1 VPTQL
6 RDTGQGR
13 GRLQFVR
20 GPDGRS
26 QLTASG
32 DLPGDLASAYGEATG
47 GRPES
52 ARQRLAALEAGPVP
66 DLQTAFLMGQVYYH
80 LKDWASAERWFRR
93 VLDEDP
99 QGMVFFQLAEVCTMA
114 GRLAEAAE
122 HHARAFELDPDN
134 PYIAREHATDLMRQG
149 RTGEAMRIMR
159 SAVDH
164 APDNPQ
170 FHSHYLMWLS
180 YLPDLDPQEVLDEHL
195 RWADRH
201 APRQL
206 ARQDHAND
214 PDPDRRLRIGY
225 LCSEF
230 RNHAT
235 VHNFEPFL
243 DARDSRQA
251 EVFGYGSV
259 GFADQV
265 TERLKAKFDAYRDIR
280 RLDDRTAADLISQDQ
295 IDILV
300 VIGGHVPDN
309 RLRVLAYRPAPIQ
322 VEFGAVATTGMSQID
337 YRFTDRFRDSPQSE
351 RWYVERPVYLPGF
364 DCYQPSA
371 DAPPTGPL
379 PAPQKGFVTF
389 ACFNNSL
396 KITPALL
403 GLWSRILATNKS
415 CRLLLKFKAGED
427 QALRKALLDRLAVMG
442 VDPGRVEILGWLAST
457 NHLAL
462 YNQADIALDTHPFG
476 GFITTLEA
484 LWMGVPVVSRVAER
498 AGYWPSR
505 TGLSHLQRVGLE
517 YFAAT
522 TDRDYVAKALALA
535 QNLPAL
541 AKIRQSL
548 RARMTAQGGLCDA
561 KAYMAAVES
570 AYRQIW
576 KEWCMQKQ
584 RQEVR
589 GKK

>member
-1 VPTQL
+1 VPTRL
-6 RDTGQGR
+6 HDAGRMR

-26 QLTASG
+26 QFTASG
-32 DLPGDLASAYGEATG
+32 DLPSDLALAYGEATG
-47 GRPES
+47 GRSES
-52 ARQRLAALEAGPVP
+52 ARQRLAALEAGPVR
-66 DLQTAFLMGQVYYH
+66 DLQAAFMMGQIYYH
-80 LKDWASAERWFRR
+80 LKDWASAERWFGR

-99 QGMVFFQLAEVCTMA
+99 QAMVVFQLAEVCTMT
-114 GRLAEAAE
+114 GRLPEAAE

-149 RTGEAMRIMR
+149 RTAEAMQIMR

-180 YLPDLDPQEVLDEHL
+180 YLPDLDPQQILDEHL
-195 RWADRH
+195 RWAQRH
-201 APRQL
+201 APRQW
-206 ARQDHAND
+206 ARQDHANV

-230 RNHAT
+230 RSHAT

-243 DARDSRQA
+243 DGRDRQQA
-251 EVFGYGSV
+251 DVFGYGSV
-259 GFADQV
+259 GLADQV
-265 TERLKAKFDAYRDIR
+265 TERLKTKFDAYRDIR
-280 RLDDRTAADLISQDQ
+280 GLDDRTAADVISQDQ

-309 RLRVLAYRPAPIQ
+309 RLRVLAYRPAPIH

-364 DCYQPSA
+364 DCYQPPA
-371 DAPPTGPL
+371 DAPSVGPL
-379 PAPQKGFVTF
+379 PAFQKGFVTF

-396 KITPALL
+396 KITPAIL
-403 GLWSRILATNKS
+403 GLWSQILATHKS

-427 QALRKALLDRLAVMG
+427 QALRKALLDRLAAVG
-442 VDPGRVEILGWLAST
+442 VDPGHVEILGWLPSSD
-457 NHLAL
+457 HLAL
-462 YNQADIALDTHPFG
+462 YNQADIGLDTHPFG

-484 LWMGVPVVSRVAER
+484 LWMGVPVVSRVAEGS
-498 AGYWPSR
+498 GYWPGR

-535 QNLPAL
+535 RNLSAL
-541 AKIRQSL
+541 AKIRRSL
-548 RARMTAQGGLCDA
+548 RSRMTAPGGLCDA
-561 KAYMAAVES
+561 KSYMAGVES
-570 AYRQIW
+570 AYRQMW
-576 KEWCMQKQ
+576 RQWCEKRQK
-584 RQEVR
+584 
-589 GKK
+589 